1 MISIAPVM
9 TAAPLDIPADIGAL
23 FEGIPAWKVPDI
35 TDRYDYKKDPG
46 SSDTRHQED
55 NIRT

>member
-1 MISIAPVM
+1 MSATVLALPESVS
-9 TAAPLDIPADIGAL
+9 GL
-23 FEGIPAWKVPDI
+23 FEDAPKFGVPAV

-55 NIRT
+55 DIRN